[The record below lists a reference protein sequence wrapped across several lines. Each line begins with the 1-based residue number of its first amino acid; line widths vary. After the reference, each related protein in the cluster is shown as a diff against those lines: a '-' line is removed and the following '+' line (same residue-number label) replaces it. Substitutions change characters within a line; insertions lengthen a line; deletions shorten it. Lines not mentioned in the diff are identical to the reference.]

1 MTKKEH
7 FKLINESIRRHNN
20 LELLAILNNKPIS
33 TMVKA
38 LDPSFNDNESI
49 SEYFIRK
56 TKKDMNKNYEDPEKR
71 LEFKETFCAKHHRE
85 MEEKE
90 QAIKHDKGKIRM
102 ELLPPHALEEI
113 AKVFTHGAEKYED
126 FNYLKGKGLDLNRLY
141 GACLRHLNSWKKG
154 ELNDKESNYS
164 HISHAA
170 CCLMMILEIENKN
183 K

>member
-1 MTKKEH
+1 
-7 FKLINESIRRHNN
+7 
-20 LELLAILNNKPIS
+20 
-33 TMVKA
+33 
-38 LDPSFNDNESI
+38 
-49 SEYFIRK
+49 
-56 TKKDMNKNYEDPEKR
+56 MNKNYENLEKR
-71 LEFKETFCAKHHRE
+71 LDFKNKAVNSQASIEIENKVLEKDIKHIETFCAKHNRE
-85 MEEKE
+85 VEEREKSIAE
-90 QAIKHDKGKIRM
+90 EAIKHDSGKVRM
-102 ELLPPHALEEI
+102 ELLPPYALEEI

-170 CCLMMILEIENKN
+170 CCLMMILEIQSKN

>member
-1 MTKKEH
+1 
-7 FKLINESIRRHNN
+7 
-20 LELLAILNNKPIS
+20 
-33 TMVKA
+33 
-38 LDPSFNDNESI
+38 
-49 SEYFIRK
+49 
-56 TKKDMNKNYEDPEKR
+56 MNKNYENPEKR
-71 LEFKETFCAKHHRE
+71 LDFENKAVGVQTGSYISINQETFCAKHNRE
-85 MEEKE
+85 MEERE
-90 QAIKHDKGKIRM
+90 QAVKHDKGKIRM
-102 ELLPPHALEEI
+102 ELLPPNALEEI

-126 FNYLKGKGLDLNRLY
+126 FNYLKGNGLDLNRLY

>member
-1 MTKKEH
+1 
-7 FKLINESIRRHNN
+7 
-20 LELLAILNNKPIS
+20 
-33 TMVKA
+33 
-38 LDPSFNDNESI
+38 
-49 SEYFIRK
+49 
-56 TKKDMNKNYEDPEKR
+56 MNKNYEDPEKR
-71 LEFKETFCAKHHRE
+71 LDFENRAIELKMQEWQKKFIKETEELAFGETFCAKHNRE

-102 ELLPPHALEEI
+102 ELLPPYALEEI

-154 ELNDKESNYS
+154 ELDDKESNYS

-170 CCLMMILEIENKN
+170 CCLMMILEIENRRNNEKTN
-183 K
+183 